1 MATEKLKVY
10 RCPLCVNMVEVVN
23 DGGGTLSC
31 CGQPM
36 EALVENTTDA
46 AQEKHVPVI
55 EQVDGGVKVT
65 VGSVSHPMQED
76 HWIEWIEL
84 TADGKIYR
92 QALQPGDAPQAVFAV
107 ESAGASARALCN
119 QHGLWKA

>member
-1 MATEKLKVY
+1 MASSSSQIYKCITCGAEI
-10 RCPLCVNMVEVVN
+10 EVIR
-23 DGGGTLSC
+23 GGGGSLHC
-31 CGQPM
+31 CKKPM
-36 EALVENTTDA
+36 DLQTENSTDA

-84 TADGKIYR
+84 TADGKVYR